1 MTIATIKDSLQQE
14 VKYFLLCYSVLP
26 RLLPL
31 AEWSQHLSAVKIAA
45 VVCTGRKALVDT
57 EAGHSCRVVGVGT
70 VSAHLALAVL
80 MH

>member
-1 MTIATIKDSLQQE
+1 M
-14 VKYFLLCYSVLP
+14 
-26 RLLPL
+26 LPL
-31 AEWSQHLSAVKIAA
+31 AEWCQHLSAVQSAAA
-45 VVCTGRKALVDT
+45 VGTGRRALVDT